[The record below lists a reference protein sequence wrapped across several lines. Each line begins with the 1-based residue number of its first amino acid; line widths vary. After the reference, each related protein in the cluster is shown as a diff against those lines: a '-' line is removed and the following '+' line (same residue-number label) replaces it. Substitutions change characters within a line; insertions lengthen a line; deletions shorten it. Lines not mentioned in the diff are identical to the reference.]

1 MHAPPQTSNLDREN
15 LKSECYSQENLK
27 IFEKL
32 ALFLNK
38 SVVAGASMDDQ
49 SVLAAGGKPS
59 TWFPPGVTW
68 RAEPIFL
75 SSTGEGITLLMNES
89 FY

>member
-1 MHAPPQTSNLDREN
+1 MSKIRKTAPILQIRADDNRGV
-15 LKSECYSQENLK
+15 
-27 IFEKL
+27 L
-32 ALFLNK
+32 ALI
-38 SVVAGASMDDQ
+38 AE
-49 SVLAAGGKPS
+49 LAAGGKPS

-75 SSTGEGITLLMNES
+75 SSTAEGITLLMNES